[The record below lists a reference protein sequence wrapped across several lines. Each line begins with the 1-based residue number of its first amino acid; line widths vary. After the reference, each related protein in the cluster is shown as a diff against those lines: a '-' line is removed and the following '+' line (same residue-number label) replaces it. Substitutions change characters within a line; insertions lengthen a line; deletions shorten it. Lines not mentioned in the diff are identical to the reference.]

1 MTVARSRLLAAA
13 GVAAALLTGC
23 FPIPPPG
30 PGPRTFYV
38 RPDGDDG
45 RAGTSPETAWRTIDR
60 VNRQDLDRGDTV
72 AFRGGGTYGGEL
84 KLFAEDSGTDAEP
97 VVVTSYGEG
106 RATVDGGDGVGI
118 TSYNSE
124 GITLEHLAVVG
135 SGRTTN
141 DSHGVQFYNDLPD
154 DTVLRAIR
162 VDDVR
167 ISGFGHWGL
176 LVGSD
181 VGSSG
186 YTDVRIREVDSSYN
200 GEGGI
205 LTWGAAP
212 ATNSNVRIRR
222 SSAAFN
228 AGRPELTRNSG
239 NGIVLGNVDDG
250 AIEDSVA
257 HHNGGENTAG
267 EGPVG
272 IWAYDAS
279 RVVIQRNESYAN
291 NTGSAADGGGFDLDQ
306 NVTDSLVQYN
316 WSHDNAGPGFLLAH
330 RYDSDGSRG
339 NVVRYN
345 LSENDARK
353 GSGGA
358 LAVWGEVHDTDVY
371 HNVVFASPP
380 VSGSISLV
388 TVANGGASGAE
399 VHGLRFWN
407 NVFLTTGGVRL
418 LDASSSQVA
427 VATGLRFEGNDWW
440 GSGETTRFRWAG
452 VIHLS
457 LASWQVATS
466 QETDGAVPL
475 GRSVDPGMV
484 GPGAGPDAYR
494 LVADSPLADGGLPPA
509 RFGVDPG
516 VRDFFGDDAPLGAA
530 PDVGAHELR

>member
-45 RAGTSPETAWRTIDR
+45 RTGTSPETAWRTIDR

-186 YTDVRIREVDSSYN
+186 YTDVRIREVDSS
-200 GEGGI
+200 
-205 LTWGAAP
+205 
-212 ATNSNVRIRR
+212 
-222 SSAAFN
+222 
-228 AGRPELTRNSG
+228 
-239 NGIVLGNVDDG
+239 
-250 AIEDSVA
+250 
-257 HHNGGENTAG
+257 
-267 EGPVG
+267 
-272 IWAYDAS
+272 
-279 RVVIQRNESYAN
+279 
-291 NTGSAADGGGFDLDQ
+291 
-306 NVTDSLVQYN
+306 
-316 WSHDNAGPGFLLAH
+316 
-330 RYDSDGSRG
+330 
-339 NVVRYN
+339 
-345 LSENDARK
+345 
-353 GSGGA
+353 
-358 LAVWGEVHDTDVY
+358 
-371 HNVVFASPP
+371 
-380 VSGSISLV
+380 
-388 TVANGGASGAE
+388 
-399 VHGLRFWN
+399 
-407 NVFLTTGGVRL
+407 
-418 LDASSSQVA
+418 
-427 VATGLRFEGNDWW
+427 
-440 GSGETTRFRWAG
+440 
-452 VIHLS
+452 
-457 LASWQVATS
+457 
-466 QETDGAVPL
+466 
-475 GRSVDPGMV
+475 
-484 GPGAGPDAYR
+484 
-494 LVADSPLADGGLPPA
+494 
-509 RFGVDPG
+509 
-516 VRDFFGDDAPLGAA
+516 
-530 PDVGAHELR
+530 